1 MYAIVEIAGQQFKV
15 ERGNKVYVHR
25 LEANEGDKVEFD
37 KVLMMEND
45 GNISI
50 GNPTVDGA
58 KVAATVISHLKGD
71 KVIIFKKKRRKGYQK
86 WNNHRQSFTQILIQG
101 VLGKGEKLKDELT
114 AEKKVRVQGYR
125 PKPTAETAEV
135 KEQEVAE
142 KPVKKA
148 AKKTSA
154 KSTAVKKTTAKKTS
168 KKKED

>member
-37 KVLMMEND
+37 KVFLLDN
-45 GNISI
+45 GGKISV

-86 WNNHRQSFTQILIQG
+86 WNNHRQSLTQILIQG
-101 VLGKGEKLKDELT
+101 VLAKGDKLESELT
-114 AEKKVRVQGYR
+114 AVRKVRTQGPVKKAEAVVSEVAVEKKA
-125 PKPTAETAEV
+125 PAKKAA
-135 KEQEVAE
+135 
-142 KPVKKA
+142 PVKKA
-148 AKKTSA
+148 A
-154 KSTAVKKTTAKKTS
+154 AKKVT